1 MGQGETETH
10 IKVLLFFF
18 LICIIVER
26 FLGGLT
32 INAAFLRLSHVALTK
47 DNGEIALLIMS
58 IRWACG

>member
-1 MGQGETETH
+1 MWKNGHGNKGETETH

-32 INAAFLRLSHVALTK
+32 INAAFLRLSHVALLKTMVR
-47 DNGEIALLIMS
+47 LLY
-58 IRWACG
+58 